1 MVFDLKFCLF
11 FIVFLLVNLELV
23 IRNYFGG
30 FLDFFFL
37 DEEVMVV
44 EYKDLVFLNVLW
56 ISFFDLEV
64 IYGVEVEEFIIS
76 ECRIFDI
83 WNEKWF
89 ENFKFFK
96 VCD

>member
-1 MVFDLKFCLF
+1 
-11 FIVFLLVNLELV
+11 
-23 IRNYFGG
+23 
-30 FLDFFFL
+30 
-37 DEEVMVV
+37 MVV

-83 WNEKWF
+83 WNEK
-89 ENFKFFK
+89 
-96 VCD
+96 